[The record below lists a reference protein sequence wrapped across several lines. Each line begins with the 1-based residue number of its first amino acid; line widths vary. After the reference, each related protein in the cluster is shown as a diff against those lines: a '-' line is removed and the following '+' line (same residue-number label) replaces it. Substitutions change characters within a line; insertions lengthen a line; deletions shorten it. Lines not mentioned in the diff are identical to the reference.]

1 MQGDKLL
8 IIPIELFQREIYTG
22 LYLGLSMVEKGYD
35 ILVCDQLNPILGN
48 INGGV
53 VFHKDH
59 AAWSL
64 DYIKS
69 FKRRGAKVIV
79 HDTEGLIIID
89 EQRYVNGRVSSE
101 VIEAVDTVLCWG
113 QTQRSL
119 ISRCIQTDKLQLAG
133 DLRFDIARKR
143 KTAEQPD
150 ENIKKVLFNT
160 RFSYVNPIQKTDI
173 IKTFKDLR
181 YLKTEEDVIKFKQ
194 IVANDELIFRE
205 FVSAV
210 NLLVKE
216 GKDVII
222 RPHPAENIDTYI
234 AMFEGRVKVDKET
247 SLGTQIDWADCV
259 VHDGCTT
266 AIEARAQGK
275 LVFGLRPELTG
286 EAYDQYANQFSTFN
300 CHSSL
305 ELAEKI
311 SSPNDFL
318 GAISG
323 ERNNKIDEDIYNFF
337 DKKPFFVDTVY
348 EVLREKNNPGY
359 KIGRG
364 INRIYLRELVKQT
377 LYFLIKKLRLKF
389 LYNSTL
395 VDGME
400 KYEIKFGKLSL
411 SQIQEFCYE
420 IETSI
425 IKRKCNYQI
434 KQLNSK
440 AFILKGN
447 KELI

>member
-259 VHDGCTT
+259 VHDGCT
-266 AIEARAQGK
+266 
-275 LVFGLRPELTG
+275 
-286 EAYDQYANQFSTFN
+286 
-300 CHSSL
+300 
-305 ELAEKI
+305 
-311 SSPNDFL
+311 
-318 GAISG
+318 
-323 ERNNKIDEDIYNFF
+323 
-337 DKKPFFVDTVY
+337 
-348 EVLREKNNPGY
+348 
-359 KIGRG
+359 
-364 INRIYLRELVKQT
+364 
-377 LYFLIKKLRLKF
+377 
-389 LYNSTL
+389 
-395 VDGME
+395 
-400 KYEIKFGKLSL
+400 LSL
-411 SQIQEFCYE
+411 IH
-420 IETSI
+420 I
-425 IKRKCNYQI
+425 
-434 KQLNSK
+434 
-440 AFILKGN
+440 
-447 KELI
+447 